1 MKSLLE
7 EPGVIEIAKAHRIMP
22 SQVLLRHGIQRGI
35 VVIAK
40 SANPDRINLNFDVI
54 SDDNIT

>member
-1 MKSLLE
+1 M
-7 EPGVIEIAKAHRIMP
+7 IEIAKAHRIMP

-40 SANPDRINLNFDVI
+40 SANPDRIQLNFDVI